1 MITVALSMLSV
12 SVEPVTELELRTPFG
27 TPPPTF
33 SPMVLTSELDIK
45 DVKRNWEPAGSWA
58 ES

>member
-45 DVKRNWEPAGSWA
+45 DVKRN
-58 ES
+58 